1 MTGLVVFFYGE
12 DMSIH
17 PKKKKDF
24 VQEKQLILSKEFEDE
39 ILAMAYPWAKS
50 CKKIKRVLEDFFKNS

>member
-1 MTGLVVFFYGE
+1 
-12 DMSIH
+12 MSIH